1 VGTRQSLY
9 VVYTTLQRPVFLVN
23 SRQSRFSETPTGF
36 GGKLLHRQRHPLSR
50 SYGVNMLSS
59 LTRVLS
65 SALGYSPRL
74 PVSVCGTDTI
84 PVLRNEAFLGAVSGY
99 FGNKSASSSPL
110 GLCGRI
116 YLPTTLGLEPRID
129 RRPTFYCTSP
139 HRTGRWYGNIN
150 PLSIVYAFRPR
161 LRVRLT
167 LGGMAFPRKP

>member
-1 VGTRQSLY
+1 M
-9 VVYTTLQRPVFLVN
+9 FLVN
-23 SRQSRFSETPTGF
+23 SRQSRFSATPASLEGE
-36 GGKLLHRQRHPLSR
+36 LLHRRRHPLSR
-50 SYGVNMLSS
+50 SYGVRLLSS

-74 PVSVCGTDTI
+74 PVSVCGTDTV
-84 PVLRNEAFLGAVSGY
+84 PVLRNEAFPGADSDH
-99 FGNKSASSSPL
+99 FGNKSASSSPP

-116 YLPTTLGLEPRID
+116 SLPAPLGLEPHIV
-129 RRPTFYCTSP
+129 RRLTFHCTFP

-150 PLSIVYAFRPR
+150 PSSIVYAFRPR

>member
-1 VGTRQSLY
+1 
-9 VVYTTLQRPVFLVN
+9 VFLVN
-23 SRQSRFSETPTGF
+23 SRQSRFSATPAGF
-36 GGKLLHRQRHPLSR
+36 GGKLLHQRRHPLSR
-50 SYGVNMLSS
+50 SYGVRLLSS

-74 PVSVCGTDTI
+74 PVSVYGTDTV
-84 PVLRNEAFLGAVSGY
+84 PVLRNEAFLGADSGH

-110 GLCGRI
+110 GLRGGI
-116 YLPTTLGLEPRID
+116 SLPAALGLEPRID
-129 RRPTFYCTSP
+129 RRPTFHCTSP

-150 PLSIVYAFRPR
+150 PSSIVYAFRPR